1 MDPKELNFQLAHLG
15 INQADAAEG
24 AATAA
29 LLASLFGWEQRDTE
43 GSIFVNE
50 QFEVMK
56 KPFRGRLGHI
66 GITTSDVVKAR
77 AWLESK
83 GIVFAEESANYDEN
97 GRLKL
102 IYARD
107 DIAGFA
113 FHITQKG

>member
-1 MDPKELNFQLAHLG
+1 MDPKELNFSLAHLG
-15 INQADAAEG
+15 INQADAEEG
-24 AATAA
+24 AATAK
-29 LLASLFGWEQRDTE
+29 LLCALFGWEERETP

-56 KPFRGRLGHI
+56 MPFRGRLGHI
-66 GITTSDVVKAR
+66 GITTNNVVAAK
-77 AWLESK
+77 AWLESQ

-97 GRLKL
+97 GNLKL

>member
-15 INQADAAEG
+15 INQADAEEAK
-24 AATAA
+24 ATAA

-43 GSIFVNE
+43 GSIFVNN
-50 QFEVMK
+50 QFEVLKM
-56 KPFRGRLGHI
+56 PFRGRLGHV

-77 AWLESK
+77 AWLESQ